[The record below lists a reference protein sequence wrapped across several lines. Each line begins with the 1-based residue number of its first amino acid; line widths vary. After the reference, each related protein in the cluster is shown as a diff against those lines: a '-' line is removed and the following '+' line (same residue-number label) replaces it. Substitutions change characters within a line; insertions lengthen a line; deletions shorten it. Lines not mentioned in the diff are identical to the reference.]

1 MQTILLVIYLMVV
14 VALIG
19 VVLIQRSEGGGL
31 GIGGGSGFMS
41 ARGTA
46 NALTRTT
53 AILATLFFVLAL
65 GMGILARYQTSPID
79 ILDRIPGTTGTGGVL
94 DAIGGGDQNKGTQE
108 NQGTQNSTTNQTPA
122 TTGTEAVPTEG
133 SAATGTASAPT
144 PLGTFFVDGIVRLDP
159 PHRAYGVG
167 QVSFTGF
174 SEVYESFGGGV
185 GQVAMHGTQNP
196 ALIGTPASHG
206 CVRLRNEDIL
216 RVMDLAP
223 TGTPVEVIA

>member
-65 GMGILARYQTSPID
+65 GMGIIARWESQPTD

-94 DAIGGGDQNKGTQE
+94 DALGGAEKPAEGSQQ
-108 NQGTQNSTTNQTPA
+108 NQGTETNSNTTNQTPA
-122 TTGTEAVPTEG
+122 TTGTDAVPTEG
-133 SAATGTASAPT
+133 GAATGT
-144 PLGTFFVDGIVRLDP
+144 GT
-159 PHRAYGVG
+159 
-167 QVSFTGF
+167 T
-174 SEVYESFGGGV
+174 
-185 GQVAMHGTQNP
+185 T
-196 ALIGTPASHG
+196 
-206 CVRLRNEDIL
+206 
-216 RVMDLAP
+216 
-223 TGTPVEVIA
+223 TGTGTTGGATTGTGGNAGVPSGQ

>member
-53 AILATLFFVLAL
+53 AILATLFFILAL
-65 GMGILARYQTSPID
+65 GMGILARYETQPTD

-94 DAIGGGDQNKGTQE
+94 DALGGGEQS
-108 NQGTQNSTTNQTPA
+108 QGTQNNTSQTPA
-122 TTGTEAVPTEG
+122 TTGTDAVPTEG
-133 SAATGTASAPT
+133 GAATGTGNTSTNSGAT
-144 PLGTFFVDGIVRLDP
+144 
-159 PHRAYGVG
+159 
-167 QVSFTGF
+167 
-174 SEVYESFGGGV
+174 
-185 GQVAMHGTQNP
+185 
-196 ALIGTPASHG
+196 
-206 CVRLRNEDIL
+206 
-216 RVMDLAP
+216 
-223 TGTPVEVIA
+223 TGTGTGAATGEGGNAGVPSGQ

>member
-65 GMGILARYQTSPID
+65 GMGILARYETQPTD

-94 DAIGGGDQNKGTQE
+94 DALGGGEQ
-108 NQGTQNSTTNQTPA
+108 NQGTQTNTNQTSA
-122 TTGTEAVPTEG
+122 TTGTDAVPTEG
-133 SAATGTASAPT
+133 GAATGT
-144 PLGTFFVDGIVRLDP
+144 GT
-159 PHRAYGVG
+159 
-167 QVSFTGF
+167 ST
-174 SEVYESFGGGV
+174 
-185 GQVAMHGTQNP
+185 T
-196 ALIGTPASHG
+196 
-206 CVRLRNEDIL
+206 
-216 RVMDLAP
+216 
-223 TGTPVEVIA
+223 TGTGEGATTGTGGNAGVPSGQ

>member
-65 GMGILARYQTSPID
+65 GMGIYSRYETRPTD

-94 DAIGGGDQNKGTQE
+94 DALGGGQSQQDGGAQQ
-108 NQGTQNSTTNQTPA
+108 NQGTQNQGTQGQGTGNTTNQTPA
-122 TTGTEAVPTEG
+122 TTGTDAVPTEG
-133 SAATGTASAPT
+133 GNAT
-144 PLGTFFVDGIVRLDP
+144 
-159 PHRAYGVG
+159 
-167 QVSFTGF
+167 TGAG
-174 SEVYESFGGGV
+174 E
-185 GQVAMHGTQNP
+185 
-196 ALIGTPASHG
+196 TPATTSG
-206 CVRLRNEDIL
+206 AAE
-216 RVMDLAP
+216 
-223 TGTPVEVIA
+223 TGGNTGVPSGQ

>member
-65 GMGILARYQTSPID
+65 GMGIIARWESQPTD

-94 DAIGGGDQNKGTQE
+94 DALGGAEKPAEGTQQ
-108 NQGTQNSTTNQTPA
+108 NQGTENNTNTTNQTPA
-122 TTGTEAVPTEG
+122 TTGTDAVPTEG
-133 SAATGTASAPT
+133 GAATGTGNT
-144 PLGTFFVDGIVRLDP
+144 T
-159 PHRAYGVG
+159 
-167 QVSFTGF
+167 
-174 SEVYESFGGGV
+174 
-185 GQVAMHGTQNP
+185 
-196 ALIGTPASHG
+196 
-206 CVRLRNEDIL
+206 
-216 RVMDLAP
+216 
-223 TGTPVEVIA
+223 TGTGTTGGATGTGGNAGVPSGQ

>member
-65 GMGILARYQTSPID
+65 GMGIYARYETQPTD

-94 DAIGGGDQNKGTQE
+94 DALGGGETQQ
-108 NQGTQNSTTNQTPA
+108 NQGTQGQGTDTNTTNQTPA
-122 TTGTEAVPTEG
+122 TTGTDAVPTEG
-133 SAATGTASAPT
+133 GAATGTGNTST
-144 PLGTFFVDGIVRLDP
+144 T
-159 PHRAYGVG
+159 
-167 QVSFTGF
+167 
-174 SEVYESFGGGV
+174 
-185 GQVAMHGTQNP
+185 
-196 ALIGTPASHG
+196 
-206 CVRLRNEDIL
+206 
-216 RVMDLAP
+216 
-223 TGTPVEVIA
+223 TGTGTTGGATGTEQNSGVPSGQ

>member
-65 GMGILARYQTSPID
+65 GMGILARYETQPTD

-94 DAIGGGDQNKGTQE
+94 DALGGGEAQQNGGTQ
-108 NQGTQNSTTNQTPA
+108 NQGTQNQGTGTTTQTPA
-122 TTGTEAVPTEG
+122 TTGTDAVPTEG
-133 SAATGTASAPT
+133 GAATGTN
-144 PLGTFFVDGIVRLDP
+144 
-159 PHRAYGVG
+159 
-167 QVSFTGF
+167 TGAGDT
-174 SEVYESFGGGV
+174 S
-185 GQVAMHGTQNP
+185 
-196 ALIGTPASHG
+196 
-206 CVRLRNEDIL
+206 
-216 RVMDLAP
+216 
-223 TGTPVEVIA
+223 TGTGAATTGTEQNSGVPSGQ

>member
-53 AILATLFFVLAL
+53 AILAALFFVLAL
-65 GMGILARYQTSPID
+65 GMGIIARYETQPTD

-94 DAIGGGDQNKGTQE
+94 DALGGAE
-108 NQGTQNSTTNQTPA
+108 QGTQNNTNQTPA
-122 TTGTEAVPTEG
+122 TTGTDAVPTEG
-133 SAATGTASAPT
+133 GAATGT
-144 PLGTFFVDGIVRLDP
+144 G
-159 PHRAYGVG
+159 
-167 QVSFTGF
+167 
-174 SEVYESFGGGV
+174 
-185 GQVAMHGTQNP
+185 
-196 ALIGTPASHG
+196 
-206 CVRLRNEDIL
+206 
-216 RVMDLAP
+216 
-223 TGTPVEVIA
+223 TGTGNTTTGTGTTGGATGTEQNSGVPSGQ

>member
-53 AILATLFFVLAL
+53 AILATLFFILAL
-65 GMGILARYQTSPID
+65 GMGILARYETQPTD

-94 DAIGGGDQNKGTQE
+94 DALGGGEQS
-108 NQGTQNSTTNQTPA
+108 QGTQNNTNQTPA
-122 TTGTEAVPTEG
+122 TTGTDAVPTEG
-133 SAATGTASAPT
+133 GAATGTGNTSTNSGAT
-144 PLGTFFVDGIVRLDP
+144 
-159 PHRAYGVG
+159 
-167 QVSFTGF
+167 
-174 SEVYESFGGGV
+174 
-185 GQVAMHGTQNP
+185 
-196 ALIGTPASHG
+196 
-206 CVRLRNEDIL
+206 
-216 RVMDLAP
+216 
-223 TGTPVEVIA
+223 TGTGTGAATGEGGNAGVPSGQ

>member
-53 AILATLFFVLAL
+53 AILAALFFVLAL
-65 GMGILARYQTSPID
+65 GMGILARYETQPTD

-94 DAIGGGDQNKGTQE
+94 DALGGASQGE
-108 NQGTQNSTTNQTPA
+108 GTQNNQTPA
-122 TTGTEAVPTEG
+122 TTGTDVVPTDG
-133 SAATGTASAPT
+133 GTATGTGDTPATGTGTGAATGTEQNS
-144 PLGTFFVDGIVRLDP
+144 
-159 PHRAYGVG
+159 GVPSG
-167 QVSFTGF
+167 Q
-174 SEVYESFGGGV
+174 
-185 GQVAMHGTQNP
+185 
-196 ALIGTPASHG
+196 
-206 CVRLRNEDIL
+206 
-216 RVMDLAP
+216 
-223 TGTPVEVIA
+223 

>member
-53 AILATLFFVLAL
+53 AILAALFFVLAL
-65 GMGILARYQTSPID
+65 GMGIIARYEAQPTD

-94 DAIGGGDQNKGTQE
+94 DALGGGESQSNGGQ
-108 NQGTQNSTTNQTPA
+108 NQGTQNNTNTTNQTPA
-122 TTGTEAVPTEG
+122 TTGTDAVPTEG
-133 SAATGTASAPT
+133 GTATGTGNTPT
-144 PLGTFFVDGIVRLDP
+144 T
-159 PHRAYGVG
+159 
-167 QVSFTGF
+167 
-174 SEVYESFGGGV
+174 
-185 GQVAMHGTQNP
+185 
-196 ALIGTPASHG
+196 
-206 CVRLRNEDIL
+206 
-216 RVMDLAP
+216 
-223 TGTPVEVIA
+223 TGTGTTGGATGTEQNSGVPSGQ

>member
-53 AILATLFFVLAL
+53 AILATLFFILAL
-65 GMGILARYQTSPID
+65 GMGILARYETQPTD

-94 DAIGGGDQNKGTQE
+94 DALGGGETQQNQGGQTQGGETQGTQD
-108 NQGTQNSTTNQTPA
+108 QGTQNNNTNQTPA
-122 TTGTEAVPTEG
+122 TTGTDAVPTDG
-133 SAATGTASAPT
+133 GAATGT
-144 PLGTFFVDGIVRLDP
+144 GTGN
-159 PHRAYGVG
+159 
-167 QVSFTGF
+167 T
-174 SEVYESFGGGV
+174 
-185 GQVAMHGTQNP
+185 T
-196 ALIGTPASHG
+196 
-206 CVRLRNEDIL
+206 
-216 RVMDLAP
+216 
-223 TGTPVEVIA
+223 TGTGTTGGATGTEQNSGVPSGQ

>member
-65 GMGILARYQTSPID
+65 GMGIYARYETQPTD

-94 DAIGGGDQNKGTQE
+94 DALGGGETQQ
-108 NQGTQNSTTNQTPA
+108 NQGTQGQGTQTQGTDTNTTNQTPA
-122 TTGTEAVPTEG
+122 TTGTDAVPTEG
-133 SAATGTASAPT
+133 GAATGT
-144 PLGTFFVDGIVRLDP
+144 GTGNT
-159 PHRAYGVG
+159 
-167 QVSFTGF
+167 ST
-174 SEVYESFGGGV
+174 
-185 GQVAMHGTQNP
+185 T
-196 ALIGTPASHG
+196 
-206 CVRLRNEDIL
+206 
-216 RVMDLAP
+216 
-223 TGTPVEVIA
+223 TGTGTTGGTTGTEQNSGVPSGQ

>member
-53 AILATLFFVLAL
+53 AILATLFFVLAI
-65 GMGILARYQTSPID
+65 GMGILARYETQPTD

-94 DAIGGGDQNKGTQE
+94 DALGGAEQ
-108 NQGTQNSTTNQTPA
+108 NQGTQNNTNQTPA
-122 TTGTEAVPTEG
+122 TTGTQTVPSEG
-133 SAATGTASAPT
+133 GAATGTGNSST
-144 PLGTFFVDGIVRLDP
+144 T
-159 PHRAYGVG
+159 
-167 QVSFTGF
+167 T
-174 SEVYESFGGGV
+174 
-185 GQVAMHGTQNP
+185 
-196 ALIGTPASHG
+196 
-206 CVRLRNEDIL
+206 
-216 RVMDLAP
+216 
-223 TGTPVEVIA
+223 TGTGTGTATGEGGNAGVPSGQ

>member
-65 GMGILARYQTSPID
+65 GMGIIARWESQPTD

-94 DAIGGGDQNKGTQE
+94 DALGGAEKPAEGSQQ
-108 NQGTQNSTTNQTPA
+108 NQGTENNTNTTNQTPA
-122 TTGTEAVPTEG
+122 TTGTDAVPTEG
-133 SAATGTASAPT
+133 GAATGTGNT
-144 PLGTFFVDGIVRLDP
+144 TTTTD
-159 PHRAYGVG
+159 
-167 QVSFTGF
+167 TGAA
-174 SEVYESFGGGV
+174 GG
-185 GQVAMHGTQNP
+185 AT
-196 ALIGTPASHG
+196 
-206 CVRLRNEDIL
+206 
-216 RVMDLAP
+216 
-223 TGTPVEVIA
+223 TGTGGNAGVPSGQ